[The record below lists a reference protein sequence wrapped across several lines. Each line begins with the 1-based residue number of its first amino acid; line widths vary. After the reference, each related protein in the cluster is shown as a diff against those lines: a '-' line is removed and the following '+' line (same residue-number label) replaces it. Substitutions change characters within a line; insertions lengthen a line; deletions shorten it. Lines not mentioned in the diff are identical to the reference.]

1 VATTSPRSGAGTTR
15 PELAYIMPVRNDAT
29 YLRTAVQSIF
39 AQDNPEGT
47 KIVLAVGPST
57 DATREVAD
65 QLASEFPITVLENPR
80 GTTPPALNLAFNATD
95 AEFVIRVDAHSE
107 LSDGYARRALDTLRS
122 TGAANV
128 GGVMVAKGTSL
139 IQRAVAW
146 AYGNRIGL
154 GGGAFHVGGE
164 PGPVD
169 TVYLGCF
176 RRDSLVEVGGFNEAM
191 TRGQDW
197 ELNARLRESGH
208 TVWFDPEL
216 RVGYYPRSTFRA
228 LAKQLVDTGMFRAF
242 ITLSSPGR
250 VRLRYLAAPAV
261 VAAAVG
267 GAALALGVGHWWPLV
282 PLAMYATAI
291 VASVATATGV
301 DIRTRLALLAV
312 LPTMHFSWG
321 LGFWKGVFVHRGHP
335 AALAAARAARSGSAA

>member
-1 VATTSPRSGAGTTR
+1 MTVNSTRSGKGASR

-47 KIVLAVGPST
+47 KIVLAVGPSA
-57 DATREVAD
+57 DATREVAQ
-65 QLASEFPITVLENPR
+65 QLAAEYPITVLDNPQ

-95 AEFVIRVDAHSE
+95 ADFVIRVDAHSE
-107 LSDGYARRALDTLRS
+107 LSDGYARRALATLRS

-176 RRDSLVEVGGFNEAM
+176 RRDALVEVGGFNEAM

-197 ELNARLRESGH
+197 ELNARLRESGR

-228 LAKQLVDTGMFRAF
+228 LARQLVDTGMFRAF

-267 GAALALGVGHWWPLV
+267 GVALSVVFAHWWPLV
-282 PLAMYATAI
+282 PVAVYAGAI
-291 VASVATATGV
+291 IASVATASGV
-301 DIRTRLALLAV
+301 DLRTRLALLTV

-321 LGFWKGVFVHRGHP
+321 LGFWKGVFLHRSHP
-335 AALAAARAARSGSAA
+335 AALAAARAARSAPSA